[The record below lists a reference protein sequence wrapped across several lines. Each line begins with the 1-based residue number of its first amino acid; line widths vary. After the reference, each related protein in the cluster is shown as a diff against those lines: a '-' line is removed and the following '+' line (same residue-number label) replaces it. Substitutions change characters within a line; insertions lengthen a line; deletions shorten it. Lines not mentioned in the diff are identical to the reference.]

1 MIRNAPGPI
10 IRSCAHRPAHGGIV
24 PAYLT
29 VLTGAFRRRPAAGV
43 MAVSVNQ
50 TIVFWDRKAREMLG
64 YTAHRLV
71 GAKCSE
77 IPSGLGRSGLT
88 PECAGCC
95 ACMRYARAGLVPP
108 AVELAMRASWGE
120 VKWLDVRPVVV
131 PWLPDV
137 GTVVVYLF
145 RERVTDAAQ
154 PLGDLVVV
162 VQDDEAEPLA
172 LTEVTDEPDVQRLTP
187 RELEVLRLM
196 ALGWETK
203 YIAEELSVSWYTAR
217 NHIENLRKKLGAS
230 SRLEAVM
237 VAMRLGILP
246 SE

>member
-1 MIRNAPGPI
+1 
-10 IRSCAHRPAHGGIV
+10 
-24 PAYLT
+24 
-29 VLTGAFRRRPAAGV
+29 

-77 IPSGLGRSGLT
+77 IPSGLGCSGLT

-145 RERVTDAAQ
+145 RER
-154 PLGDLVVV
+154 GDRRCPASWVIWSSWYRTMS
-162 VQDDEAEPLA
+162 AEP
-172 LTEVTDEPDVQRLTP
+172 TSVDGGYRTSRDVQAADASRAGGA
-187 RELEVLRLM
+187 E
-196 ALGWETK
+196 AHGAGLGE
-203 YIAEELSVSWYTAR
+203 
-217 NHIENLRKKLGAS
+217 
-230 SRLEAVM
+230 
-237 VAMRLGILP
+237 
-246 SE
+246 